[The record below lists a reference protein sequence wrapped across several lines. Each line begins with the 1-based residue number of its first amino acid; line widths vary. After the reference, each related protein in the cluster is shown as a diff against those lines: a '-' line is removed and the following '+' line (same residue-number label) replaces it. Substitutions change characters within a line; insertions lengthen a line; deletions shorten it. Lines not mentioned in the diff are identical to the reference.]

1 MIIARCANDN
11 LLRRMKVSFL
21 ACGSEIYDF
30 IENNSEKV
38 FEESR
43 ETFFKKFLLWGA
55 GQRPANCASSG
66 RRPR

>member
-1 MIIARCANDN
+1 
-11 LLRRMKVSFL
+11 MKVNFL

-43 ETFFKKFLLWGA
+43 ETFFKKFLFRLLTKYPQKQTYGNLHKKQKA
-55 GQRPANCASSG
+55 MLVLTMQG
-66 RRPR
+66 